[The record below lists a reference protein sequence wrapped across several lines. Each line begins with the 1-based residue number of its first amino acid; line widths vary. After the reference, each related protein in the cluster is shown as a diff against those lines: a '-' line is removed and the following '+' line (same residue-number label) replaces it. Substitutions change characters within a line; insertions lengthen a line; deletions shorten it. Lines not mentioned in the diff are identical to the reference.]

1 MKFDD
6 AIPIYLQIKE
16 EIEHSILTGALQEDQ
31 AIPSIRVMA
40 QQYRLN
46 PQTISNAIGE
56 LTKED
61 LLYKRRGVGMFVSP
75 GAPRRLLAKK
85 RKEYLTKDLRS
96 TLKRGK
102 SFQIEKQEI
111 ITVLNEIYDQG
122 EVL

>member
-85 RKEYLTKDLRS
+85 RKEYLTTDLRS

>member
-46 PQTISNAIGE
+46 PQTISNAIRE